1 VDVDL
6 EHELGGLAGT
16 FLGDLDFATLTV
28 LLMTAGLVR
37 VARGAVIEDQGL
49 PRVVVL
55 LTGNMRVFVTS
66 PDGRQLT
73 VRYVRSG
80 GLVGTRARLAGQAV
94 SIKAQALTE
103 ATFIEIDPATWD
115 ELGKNSTSFNH
126 ALTGELTR
134 RLEGVYRAFAMS
146 SFGTVRERLAAHLLD
161 TAEPT
166 ISGSLIAPLTHRE
179 LAEALGTAREVV
191 TRALR
196 DLQGEAV
203 LGTERGGVE
212 ITNLRGLID
221 VAGPWWKPAHFVW
234 PEGTDPQASFN
245 SSARSILAIDGTGAI
260 VYMNAAAERTFGWA
274 ASDLV
279 GQPLTALLPVTVAQ
293 GFGAH
298 LAAWLAEPREGP
310 IGFGRTFHG
319 RRADGSEFPAE
330 ITLMPART
338 ATGRLV
344 FAEIADVSWRAAV
357 SAMIERRAAA
367 RPQAPSTVTV

>member
-1 VDVDL
+1 VNLDR
-6 EHELGGLAGT
+6 ELAGLSGS
-16 FLGDLDFATLTV
+16 FLGDLDLATLTL
-28 LLMTAGLVR
+28 LLMTAKLVQ
-37 VARGAVIEDQGL
+37 VARGAVIAAQGL

-55 LTGNMRVFVTS
+55 VTGNMRVFVTS

-73 VRYVRSG
+73 VRYVRPG
-80 GLVGTRARLAGQAV
+80 ALVGTRARLAGQAV

-103 ATFIEIDPATWD
+103 ATYIELDLATWD
-115 ELGKNSTSFNH
+115 ELRKNSTSFNH

-134 RLEGVYRAFAMS
+134 RLDDVYRAFAMS
-146 SFGTVRERLAAHLLD
+146 SFGTIRERLAAHLLD
-161 TAEPT
+161 AAEPT
-166 ISGSLIAPLTHRE
+166 FNGSMVAPLTHRE

-191 TRALR
+191 SRALR
-196 DLQGEAV
+196 ELQGEAV

-212 ITNLRGLID
+212 ITNLRALID

-245 SSARSILAIDGTGAI
+245 SSARPILAIDGTGAI
-260 VYMNAAAERTFGWA
+260 VYMNPAAERIFGWS

-279 GQPLTALLPVTVAQ
+279 GQPMTALLQVTVAQ

-298 LAAWLAEPREGP
+298 LAAWLAQPREGP
-310 IGFGRTFHG
+310 IGFGRTFNG

-344 FAEIADVSWRAAV
+344 FAEIADVSWRAALA
-357 SAMIERRAAA
+357 AMIERLAAT

>member
-1 VDVDL
+1 VDL
-6 EHELGGLAGT
+6 ARDLTGLAGT
-16 FLGDLDFATLTV
+16 FLGDLDYATLTM
-28 LLMTAGLVR
+28 LLMTARLVQ
-37 VARGAVIEDQGL
+37 VARGAVLEVQGL

-55 LTGNMRVFVTS
+55 VTGNMRVFVTG

-80 GLVGTRARLAGQAV
+80 ALVGTRARLAGQAV
-94 SIKAQALTE
+94 SIRAQALTE
-103 ATFIEIDPATWD
+103 ATFIEFDLATWD
-115 ELGKNSTSFNH
+115 DLRKNSTSFSH

-134 RLEGVYRAFAMS
+134 RVDDVYRAFAMS

-161 TAEPT
+161 AAEPT
-166 ISGSLIAPLTHRE
+166 FTGSMVAPLTHRE

-196 DLQGEAV
+196 ELQGEAV

-221 VAGPWWKPAHFVW
+221 IAGPWWKPAHFVW
-234 PEGTDPQASFN
+234 PEGNDPQAGFN
-245 SSARSILAIDGTGAI
+245 SSARPILAIDGTGAI
-260 VYMNAAAERTFGWA
+260 VYMNPAAEGTFGWS

-279 GQPLTALLPVTVAQ
+279 GRPLTALLPVPVAQ

-310 IGFGRTFHG
+310 IGFGRTFNG

-344 FAEIADVSWRAAV
+344 FAEIADVSWRAALA
-357 SAMIERRAAA
+357 AMIERLTAA
-367 RPQAPSTVTV
+367 RSQAPSAVTV